1 MVEEVRLVHCILLTT
16 EAGDSCGEA
25 VLVSMSRVEP
35 MGDGSSGGAGRG
47 AGHGGG
53 GGRDLGQ

>member
-1 MVEEVRLVHCILLTT
+1 MVEEVRLVHCMLLTT
-16 EAGDSCGEA
+16 EAGDSWGEA

-35 MGDGSSGGAGRG
+35 MGGSSGGAGRG